1 MEELS
6 LRERKKHATRVL
18 LMETALSLFEEKGFD
33 NVSVAEIAEAAEV
46 SKATVFNYFPTKVD
60 LVLAGGKAHISEPA
74 NVVRS
79 RPVGQTPHSA
89 LRAYFLRMLKH
100 HEPMAGLS
108 LHPLV
113 LRVQRIVRQTPG
125 LALKAM
131 DHRRQASELL
141 AQALIEE
148 GSSELTARLVATQLM
163 HTQHIL
169 AQTNLQR
176 IHAGETPE
184 EIYPDAVATAEHA
197 FRLLEHGIGDFMR
210 REAEPSDAPDTAF
223 HDTGSRAEADCRV
236 AYAPGEDDTR
246 RAVEQVLRD
255 AEDEI
260 FEELADP
267 DRL

>member
-1 MEELS
+1 MSEQSS

-46 SKATVFNYFPTKVD
+46 SKATVFNYFPAKED
-60 LVLAGGKAHISEPA
+60 LVLAGAKAHMGEPA
-74 NVVRS
+74 NIVRG
-79 RPVGQTPHSA
+79 RPVGQTPHGA
-89 LRAYFLRMLKH
+89 MREYFLRMLKH

-108 LHPLV
+108 MQPLV
-113 LRVQRIVRQTPG
+113 LRVQRVIRQAPA

-131 DHRRQASELL
+131 DHRRQASERL

-176 IHAGETPE
+176 VHAGETPE

-210 REAEPSDAPDTAF
+210 REDEPSDAADAAF
-223 HDTGSRAEADCRV
+223 HGHCVSYGSEGDDMSREV
-236 AYAPGEDDTR
+236 AR
-246 RAVEQVLRD
+246 VLRD
-255 AEDEI
+255 ADEEI
-260 FEELADP
+260 YEGLADQ
-267 DRL
+267 DRP